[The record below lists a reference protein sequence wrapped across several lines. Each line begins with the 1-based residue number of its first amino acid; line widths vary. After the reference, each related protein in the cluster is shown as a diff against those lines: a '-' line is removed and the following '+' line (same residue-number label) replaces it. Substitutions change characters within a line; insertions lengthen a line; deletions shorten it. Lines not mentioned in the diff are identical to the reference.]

1 MALNLREEYIFII
14 QIFNGIVRKTR
25 VLGRPL
31 SEVRLTFVDLIRDK
45 EPFDWYQR
53 YTGISV
59 NYLGIQLGVVFYNNA
74 INSLGVTF
82 SSADRQPCPVC
93 GHATGDCVGSEKA
106 PEKIAGFKIDEDPKE
121 VKSYQILENIVVERE
136 IAPGV
141 MTKII
146 SHHKGKFISIA
157 EAEKLGLL

>member
-1 MALNLREEYIFII
+1 VFFSKCLL
-14 QIFNGIVRKTR
+14 TR
-25 VLGRPL
+25 QTLVP
-31 SEVRLTFVDLIRDK
+31 VDNK
-45 EPFDWYQR
+45 NN
-53 YTGISV
+53 TCISV

-121 VKSYQILENIVVERE
+121 VKSYQLLENIVVERE